1 MDIIDLLSLLMMKKK
16 KIKTDIKY
24 IYEDLNMK
32 NDGFIKVAAITS
44 NVHLNDI
51 DSNVNDIVSKAKE
64 ANEMGAKIITFQ
76 ELALTGY
83 SLQDMFAQSNTLK
96 KAKEGLIEITN
107 KTEDLDLLMVVS
119 LPYSFKGKI
128 YDTAAVISKGK
139 ILGITT
145 KKYLPNYNEFYDA
158 RYFTPSFDENEVTEI
173 DGNLIPIGPK
183 LLFHCREIENLTI
196 GIEICED
203 LWTPDTP
210 STHHAMNGA
219 TLILNPS
226 ASNEM
231 VGKENYRKSLISST
245 SARLICAYVYAG
257 AGEGETS
264 QDVVYSAPLIIAEN
278 GNLLGEKN
286 DFNNHIMVKDID
298 VDLLAFRRRQM
309 TTYSYKQE
317 KGYQTIDFS
326 LTDSYSKSLDRI
338 FVKSPYLD
346 ISSKNLEDNLN
357 TIFNCQS
364 HGLMKRIQ
372 ATHCKTVIIGV
383 SGGLDSA
390 LALLVAYKAFKDL
403 NKDVKDI
410 IAISMPC
417 FATTA
422 RTRNNSKILA
432 ETLGVTFKEIDISN
446 TVKSHLKDIDHP
458 LDLYDAAYE
467 NAQARARTYVLMDES
482 NYKSGIVIGTGDL
495 SEIALGWATYNGDQM
510 SMYNVNASVPKT
522 VVKEV
527 VRMVANNERES
538 NPLLSK
544 TLIDILD
551 TPITPELVPSKSK
564 NEISQ
569 ITEDIIGPYI
579 LHDFFLYHFLR
590 NGYQPLKILRIAT
603 IAFKDMFNEE
613 TIKNWLK
620 LFYRRFFASQFKR
633 SAAPDG
639 VKVGSVSLSQRGD
652 LRIPSDLLSVD
663 FLKDLK

>member
-1 MDIIDLLSLLMMKKK
+1 MGIIDLLSLLMMK

-107 KTEDLDLLMVVS
+107 KTKDLDLLMVVS

-128 YDTAAVISKGK
+128 YDAAAVISKGK
-139 ILGITT
+139 ILGIAT

-183 LLFHCREIENLTI
+183 LLFHCKEIENLTT

-482 NYKSGIVIGTGDL
+482 NYNNGIVIGTGDL

>member
-1 MDIIDLLSLLMMKKK
+1 
-16 KIKTDIKY
+16 
-24 IYEDLNMK
+24 MK

-51 DSNVNDIVSKAKE
+51 NSNVNDIVSKAKE

-83 SLQDMFAQSNTLK
+83 SLQDMFAQSNTLE

-107 KTEDLDLLMVVS
+107 KTKDLDLLMVVS

-139 ILGITT
+139 ILGIAT
-145 KKYLPNYNEFYDA
+145 KKNLPNYNEFYDA

-278 GNLLGEKN
+278 GNILGEKN

-326 LTDSYSKSLDRI
+326 LTDSYSKSLDRT

-590 NGYQPLKILRIAT
+590 NGYQPLKILRIAI

>member
-1 MDIIDLLSLLMMKKK
+1 
-16 KIKTDIKY
+16 
-24 IYEDLNMK
+24 MK

-44 NVHLNDI
+44 NVHLNDV

-107 KTEDLDLLMVVS
+107 KTKDLDLLMVVS

-139 ILGITT
+139 ILGIAT

-183 LLFHCREIENLTI
+183 LLFHCKEIENLTI

-390 LALLVAYKAFKDL
+390 LVLLVAYKAFKDL

-482 NYKSGIVIGTGDL
+482 NYNNGIVIGTGDL

-538 NPLLSK
+538 NQLLSK

>member
-1 MDIIDLLSLLMMKKK
+1 MGIIDLLSLLMMKK
-16 KIKTDIKY
+16 IKTDIKY
-24 IYEDLNMK
+24 IYEGLNMK

-51 DSNVNDIVSKAKE
+51 NSNVNDIVSKAKE

-83 SLQDMFAQSNTLK
+83 SLQDMFAQSNTLE

-107 KTEDLDLLMVVS
+107 KTKDLDLLMVVS

-139 ILGITT
+139 ILGIAT

-183 LLFHCREIENLTI
+183 LLFHCKEIENLTI

-231 VGKENYRKSLISST
+231 VGKENYRKSLICAT

-298 VDLLAFRRRQM
+298 VNLLAFRRRQM

-482 NYKSGIVIGTGDL
+482 NYNSGIVIGTGDL

-603 IAFKDMFNEE
+603 IAFKDMFDEE

>member
-1 MDIIDLLSLLMMKKK
+1 MGIIDLLSLLMMKKN
-16 KIKTDIKY
+16 KTDIKY
-24 IYEDLNMK
+24 IYEGLNMK

-44 NVHLNDI
+44 NVHLNDV

-107 KTEDLDLLMVVS
+107 KTKDLDLLMVVS

-139 ILGITT
+139 ILGIAT

-158 RYFTPSFDENEVTEI
+158 RYFTPSFDENEITEI

-482 NYKSGIVIGTGDL
+482 NYNNGIVIGTGDL

>member
-1 MDIIDLLSLLMMKKK
+1 
-16 KIKTDIKY
+16 
-24 IYEDLNMK
+24 MK

-51 DSNVNDIVSKAKE
+51 NSNVNDIVSKAKE

-83 SLQDMFAQSNTLK
+83 SLQDMFAQSNTLE

-107 KTEDLDLLMVVS
+107 KTKDLDLLMVVS

-139 ILGITT
+139 ILGIAT

-403 NKDVKDI
+403 SKDVKDI

-417 FATTA
+417 FATTT

-432 ETLGVTFKEIDISN
+432 ETLGITFKEIDISN

-590 NGYQPLKILRIAT
+590 NGYQPLKILRIAI

>member
-1 MDIIDLLSLLMMKKK
+1 
-16 KIKTDIKY
+16 
-24 IYEDLNMK
+24 MK

-44 NVHLNDI
+44 NVYLNDI
-51 DSNVNDIVSKAKE
+51 NSNVNDIVSKAKE

-107 KTEDLDLLMVVS
+107 KTKDLDLLMVVS

-128 YDTAAVISKGK
+128 YDAAAVISKGK
-139 ILGITT
+139 ILGIAT

-326 LTDSYSKSLDRI
+326 LADSYSKSLDRI

-482 NYKSGIVIGTGDL
+482 NYNNGIVIGTGDL

-620 LFYRRFFASQFKR
+620 LFYTRFFASQFKR

>member
-1 MDIIDLLSLLMMKKK
+1 
-16 KIKTDIKY
+16 
-24 IYEDLNMK
+24 MK

-44 NVHLNDI
+44 DVHLNDI

-107 KTEDLDLLMVVS
+107 KTKDLDLLMVVS

-139 ILGITT
+139 ILGIAT

-183 LLFHCREIENLTI
+183 LLFHCKEIENLTI

-210 STHHAMNGA
+210 STHQAMNGA

-417 FATTA
+417 FATTT

-482 NYKSGIVIGTGDL
+482 NYNSGIVIGTGDL

-603 IAFKDMFNEE
+603 IAFKDMFKEE

>member
-1 MDIIDLLSLLMMKKK
+1 MGIIDLLSLLMMK

-44 NVHLNDI
+44 NVYLNDI
-51 DSNVNDIVSKAKE
+51 NSNVNDIVSKAKE

-107 KTEDLDLLMVVS
+107 KTKDLDLLMVVS

-128 YDTAAVISKGK
+128 YDAAAVISKGK
-139 ILGITT
+139 ILGIAT

-482 NYKSGIVIGTGDL
+482 NYNNGIVIGTGDL

>member
-1 MDIIDLLSLLMMKKK
+1 
-16 KIKTDIKY
+16 
-24 IYEDLNMK
+24 MK

-44 NVHLNDI
+44 NVYLNDI
-51 DSNVNDIVSKAKE
+51 NSNVNDIVSKAKE

-107 KTEDLDLLMVVS
+107 KTKDLDLLMVVS

-128 YDTAAVISKGK
+128 YDAAAVISKGK
-139 ILGITT
+139 ILGIAT

-183 LLFHCREIENLTI
+183 LLFHCKEIENLTI

-482 NYKSGIVIGTGDL
+482 NYNSGIVIGTGDL

-538 NPLLSK
+538 NQLLSK

>member
-1 MDIIDLLSLLMMKKK
+1 
-16 KIKTDIKY
+16 
-24 IYEDLNMK
+24 MK

-51 DSNVNDIVSKAKE
+51 DSNVNDIVAKAKE

-83 SLQDMFAQSNTLK
+83 SLQDMFAQSNTLE

-107 KTEDLDLLMVVS
+107 KTKDLDLLMVVS

-128 YDTAAVISKGK
+128 YDAAAVISKGK
-139 ILGITT
+139 ILGIAT

-403 NKDVKDI
+403 SKDVKDI

-417 FATTA
+417 FATTT

-590 NGYQPLKILRIAT
+590 NGYQPLKILRIAI

>member
-1 MDIIDLLSLLMMKKK
+1 MDIIDLLSLLMMK

-44 NVHLNDI
+44 NVYLNDI
-51 DSNVNDIVSKAKE
+51 NSNVNDIVSKAKE

-107 KTEDLDLLMVVS
+107 KTKDLDLLMVVS

-128 YDTAAVISKGK
+128 YDAAAVISKGK
-139 ILGITT
+139 ILGIAT

-183 LLFHCREIENLTI
+183 LLFHCKEIENLTI

-245 SARLICAYVYAG
+245 SARLICAYAYAG

-590 NGYQPLKILRIAT
+590 NGYQPLKILRIAI

>member
-1 MDIIDLLSLLMMKKK
+1 MGIIDLLSLLMMK

-107 KTEDLDLLMVVS
+107 KTKDLDLLMVVS

-139 ILGITT
+139 ILGIAT

-158 RYFTPSFDENEVTEI
+158 RYFTPSFDENEVAEI

-183 LLFHCREIENLTI
+183 LLFHCKEIENLTI

-210 STHHAMNGA
+210 STHQAMNGA

-417 FATTA
+417 FATTT

-482 NYKSGIVIGTGDL
+482 NYNNGIVIGTGDL

>member
-1 MDIIDLLSLLMMKKK
+1 MGIIDLLSLLMMKK
-16 KIKTDIKY
+16 IKTDIKY
-24 IYEDLNMK
+24 IYEGLNMK

-44 NVHLNDI
+44 DVHLNDI
-51 DSNVNDIVSKAKE
+51 NSNVNDIVSKAKE

-83 SLQDMFAQSNTLK
+83 SLQDMFAQSNTLE

-107 KTEDLDLLMVVS
+107 KTKDLDLLMVVS

-139 ILGITT
+139 ILGIAT

-482 NYKSGIVIGTGDL
+482 NYNNGIVIGTGDL

>member
-1 MDIIDLLSLLMMKKK
+1 
-16 KIKTDIKY
+16 
-24 IYEDLNMK
+24 MK

-96 KAKEGLIEITN
+96 KAKEGLVEITN
-107 KTEDLDLLMVVS
+107 KTKDLDLLMVVS

-139 ILGITT
+139 ILGIAT

-482 NYKSGIVIGTGDL
+482 NYNSGIVIGTGDL

-590 NGYQPLKILRIAT
+590 NGYQPLKILRIAI

>member
-1 MDIIDLLSLLMMKKK
+1 
-16 KIKTDIKY
+16 
-24 IYEDLNMK
+24 MK

-51 DSNVNDIVSKAKE
+51 DSNVNDIVAKAKE

-83 SLQDMFAQSNTLK
+83 SLQDMFAQSNTLE

-107 KTEDLDLLMVVS
+107 KTKDLDLLMVVS

-128 YDTAAVISKGK
+128 YDAAAVISKGK
-139 ILGITT
+139 ILGIAT

-482 NYKSGIVIGTGDL
+482 NYNSGIVIGTGDL

-590 NGYQPLKILRIAT
+590 NGYQPLKILRIAI

>member
-1 MDIIDLLSLLMMKKK
+1 MGIIDLLSLLMMKKN
-16 KIKTDIKY
+16 KTDIKY
-24 IYEDLNMK
+24 IYEGLNMK

-44 NVHLNDI
+44 NVHLNDV

-107 KTEDLDLLMVVS
+107 KTKDLDLLMVVS

-139 ILGITT
+139 ILGIAT

-482 NYKSGIVIGTGDL
+482 NYNNGIVIGTGDL

>member
-1 MDIIDLLSLLMMKKK
+1 MGIIDLLSLLMMKK
-16 KIKTDIKY
+16 IKTDIKY
-24 IYEDLNMK
+24 IYEGLNMK

-83 SLQDMFAQSNTLK
+83 SLQDMFAQSNILE
-96 KAKEGLIEITN
+96 KAKEGLVEITN
-107 KTEDLDLLMVVS
+107 KTKDLDLLMVVS

-139 ILGITT
+139 ILGIAT

-183 LLFHCREIENLTI
+183 LLFHCKEIENLTI

-482 NYKSGIVIGTGDL
+482 NYNSGIVIGTGDL

-527 VRMVANNERES
+527 VRMVANNEKES

-590 NGYQPLKILRIAT
+590 NGYQPLKILRIAI

>member
-1 MDIIDLLSLLMMKKK
+1 MDIIDLLSLLMMK

-107 KTEDLDLLMVVS
+107 KTKDLDLLMVVS

-128 YDTAAVISKGK
+128 YDAAAVISKGK
-139 ILGITT
+139 ILGIAT

-482 NYKSGIVIGTGDL
+482 NYNNGIVIGTGDL

>member
-1 MDIIDLLSLLMMKKK
+1 MMK

-44 NVHLNDI
+44 DVHLNDI
-51 DSNVNDIVSKAKE
+51 NSNVNDIVSKAKE

-107 KTEDLDLLMVVS
+107 KTKDLDLLMVVS

-128 YDTAAVISKGK
+128 YDAAAVISKGK
-139 ILGITT
+139 ILGIAT

-183 LLFHCREIENLTI
+183 LLFHCKEIENLTI

-482 NYKSGIVIGTGDL
+482 NYNNGIVIGTGDL

-590 NGYQPLKILRIAT
+590 NGYQPLKILRIAI

>member
-1 MDIIDLLSLLMMKKK
+1 MGIIDLLSLLMMKKN
-16 KIKTDIKY
+16 KTDIKY
-24 IYEDLNMK
+24 IYEGLNMK

-44 NVHLNDI
+44 NVHLNDV

-83 SLQDMFAQSNTLK
+83 SLQDMFAQSNTLE

-107 KTEDLDLLMVVS
+107 KTKDLDLLMVVS

-139 ILGITT
+139 ILGIAT

-482 NYKSGIVIGTGDL
+482 NYNNGIVIGTGDL

-538 NPLLSK
+538 NQLLSK

>member
-1 MDIIDLLSLLMMKKK
+1 MGIIDLLSLLMMK

-107 KTEDLDLLMVVS
+107 KTKDLDLLMVVS

-128 YDTAAVISKGK
+128 YDAAAVISKGK
-139 ILGITT
+139 ILGIAT

-183 LLFHCREIENLTI
+183 LLFHCKEIENLTI

-346 ISSKNLEDNLN
+346 VSSKNLEDNLN

-446 TVKSHLKDIDHP
+446 TVKSHLKDIDHT

-482 NYKSGIVIGTGDL
+482 NYNNGIVIGTGDL

>member
-1 MDIIDLLSLLMMKKK
+1 
-16 KIKTDIKY
+16 
-24 IYEDLNMK
+24 MK

-83 SLQDMFAQSNTLK
+83 SLQDMFAQSNILE
-96 KAKEGLIEITN
+96 KAKEGLVEITN
-107 KTEDLDLLMVVS
+107 KTKDLDLLMVVS

-139 ILGITT
+139 ILGIAT

-183 LLFHCREIENLTI
+183 LLFHCKEIENLTI

-482 NYKSGIVIGTGDL
+482 NYNSGIVIGTGDL

-527 VRMVANNERES
+527 VRMVANNEKES

-590 NGYQPLKILRIAT
+590 NGYQPLKILRIAI

>member
-1 MDIIDLLSLLMMKKK
+1 MGIIDLLRLLMMK

-44 NVHLNDI
+44 NVYLNDI
-51 DSNVNDIVSKAKE
+51 NSNVNDIVSKAKE

-107 KTEDLDLLMVVS
+107 KTKDLDLLMVVS

-128 YDTAAVISKGK
+128 YDAAAVISKGK
-139 ILGITT
+139 ILGIAT

-482 NYKSGIVIGTGDL
+482 NYNNGIVIGTGDL

>member
-1 MDIIDLLSLLMMKKK
+1 MR
-16 KIKTDIKY
+16 
-24 IYEDLNMK
+24 

-51 DSNVNDIVSKAKE
+51 NSNVNDIVSKAKE

-107 KTEDLDLLMVVS
+107 KTKDLDLLMVVS

-139 ILGITT
+139 ILGIAT

-183 LLFHCREIENLTI
+183 LLFHCKEIENLTI

-203 LWTPDTP
+203 LWAPDTP

-482 NYKSGIVIGTGDL
+482 NYNNGIVIGTGDL

>member
-1 MDIIDLLSLLMMKKK
+1 
-16 KIKTDIKY
+16 
-24 IYEDLNMK
+24 MK

-44 NVHLNDI
+44 DVHLNDI
-51 DSNVNDIVSKAKE
+51 NSNVNDIVSKAKE

-107 KTEDLDLLMVVS
+107 KTKDLDLLMVVS

-128 YDTAAVISKGK
+128 YDAAAVISKGK
-139 ILGITT
+139 ILGIAT

-286 DFNNHIMVKDID
+286 DFNNHIMIKDID

-482 NYKSGIVIGTGDL
+482 NYNNGIVIGTGDL

-590 NGYQPLKILRIAT
+590 NGYQPLKILRIAI

>member
-1 MDIIDLLSLLMMKKK
+1 
-16 KIKTDIKY
+16 
-24 IYEDLNMK
+24 MK
-32 NDGFIKVAAITS
+32 NDGFIKVATITS

-51 DSNVNDIVSKAKE
+51 NSNVNDIVSKAKE

-83 SLQDMFAQSNTLK
+83 SLQDMFAQSNTLE

-107 KTEDLDLLMVVS
+107 KTKDLDLLMVVS

-139 ILGITT
+139 ILGIAT

-403 NKDVKDI
+403 SKDVKDI

-417 FATTA
+417 FATTT

-590 NGYQPLKILRIAT
+590 NGYQPLKILRIAI

>member
-1 MDIIDLLSLLMMKKK
+1 MGIIDLLSLLMMK

-44 NVHLNDI
+44 DVHLNDI
-51 DSNVNDIVSKAKE
+51 NSNVNDIVSKAKE

-107 KTEDLDLLMVVS
+107 KTKDLDLLMVVS

-128 YDTAAVISKGK
+128 YDAAAVISKGK
-139 ILGITT
+139 ILGIAT

-183 LLFHCREIENLTI
+183 LLFHCKEIENLTI

-482 NYKSGIVIGTGDL
+482 NYNNGIVIGTGDL

-590 NGYQPLKILRIAT
+590 NGYQPLKILRIAI

>member
-1 MDIIDLLSLLMMKKK
+1 
-16 KIKTDIKY
+16 
-24 IYEDLNMK
+24 MK

-44 NVHLNDI
+44 DVHLNDI

-107 KTEDLDLLMVVS
+107 KTKDLDLLMVVS

-139 ILGITT
+139 ILGIAT

-183 LLFHCREIENLTI
+183 LLFHCKEIENLTI

-482 NYKSGIVIGTGDL
+482 NYNSGIVIGTGDL

-590 NGYQPLKILRIAT
+590 NGYQPLKILRIAI

>member
-1 MDIIDLLSLLMMKKK
+1 
-16 KIKTDIKY
+16 
-24 IYEDLNMK
+24 MK

-51 DSNVNDIVSKAKE
+51 NSNVNDIVSKAKE

-83 SLQDMFAQSNTLK
+83 SLQDMFAQSNTLE

-107 KTEDLDLLMVVS
+107 KTKDLDLLMVVS

-139 ILGITT
+139 ILGIAT

-403 NKDVKDI
+403 SKDVKDI

-417 FATTA
+417 FATTT

-590 NGYQPLKILRIAT
+590 NGYQPLKILRIAV

>member
-1 MDIIDLLSLLMMKKK
+1 
-16 KIKTDIKY
+16 
-24 IYEDLNMK
+24 MK

-83 SLQDMFAQSNTLK
+83 SLQDMFAQSNTLE

-107 KTEDLDLLMVVS
+107 KTKDLDLLMVVS

-139 ILGITT
+139 ILGIAT

-231 VGKENYRKSLISST
+231 VGKENYRESLISST

-564 NEISQ
+564 NEINQ

-590 NGYQPLKILRIAT
+590 NGYQPLKILRIAV

>member
-1 MDIIDLLSLLMMKKK
+1 MGIIDLLSLLMMK

-32 NDGFIKVAAITS
+32 NNGFIKVAAITS
-44 NVHLNDI
+44 NVYLNDI
-51 DSNVNDIVSKAKE
+51 NSNVNDIVSKAKE

-83 SLQDMFAQSNTLK
+83 SLQDMFAQSNTLR

-107 KTEDLDLLMVVS
+107 KTKDLDLLMVVS

-128 YDTAAVISKGK
+128 YDAAAVISKGK
-139 ILGITT
+139 ILGIAT

-482 NYKSGIVIGTGDL
+482 NYNNGIVIGTGDL

>member
-1 MDIIDLLSLLMMKKK
+1 
-16 KIKTDIKY
+16 
-24 IYEDLNMK
+24 MK

-107 KTEDLDLLMVVS
+107 KTKDLDLLMVVS

-128 YDTAAVISKGK
+128 YDAAAVISKGK
-139 ILGITT
+139 ILGIAT

-482 NYKSGIVIGTGDL
+482 NYNSGIVIGTGDL

>member
-1 MDIIDLLSLLMMKKK
+1 
-16 KIKTDIKY
+16 
-24 IYEDLNMK
+24 MK

-51 DSNVNDIVSKAKE
+51 NSNVNDIVSKAKE

-83 SLQDMFAQSNTLK
+83 SLQDMFAQSNTLE

-107 KTEDLDLLMVVS
+107 KTKDLDLLMVVS

-139 ILGITT
+139 ILGIAT

-264 QDVVYSAPLIIAEN
+264 QDVVYSASLIIAEN

-403 NKDVKDI
+403 SKDVKDI

-417 FATTA
+417 FATTT

-467 NAQARARTYVLMDES
+467 NAQARARTYILMDES

-590 NGYQPLKILRIAT
+590 NGYQPLKILRIAV

>member
-1 MDIIDLLSLLMMKKK
+1 
-16 KIKTDIKY
+16 
-24 IYEDLNMK
+24 MK

-51 DSNVNDIVSKAKE
+51 NSNVNDIVSKAKE

-83 SLQDMFAQSNTLK
+83 SLQDMFAQSNTLE

-107 KTEDLDLLMVVS
+107 KTKDLDLLMVVS

-139 ILGITT
+139 ILGIAT

-326 LTDSYSKSLDRI
+326 LTNSYSKSLDRK

-417 FATTA
+417 FATTT

-482 NYKSGIVIGTGDL
+482 NYKSGIIIGTGDL

-590 NGYQPLKILRIAT
+590 NGYQPLKILRIAI

>member
-1 MDIIDLLSLLMMKKK
+1 MGIIDLLSLLMMKKN
-16 KIKTDIKY
+16 KTDIKY
-24 IYEDLNMK
+24 IYEGLNMR

-51 DSNVNDIVSKAKE
+51 NSNVNDIVSKAKE

-107 KTEDLDLLMVVS
+107 KTKDLDLLMVVS

-139 ILGITT
+139 ILGIAT

-183 LLFHCREIENLTI
+183 LLFHCKEIENLTI

-203 LWTPDTP
+203 LWAPDTP

-482 NYKSGIVIGTGDL
+482 NYNNGIVIGTGDL

>member
-1 MDIIDLLSLLMMKKK
+1 
-16 KIKTDIKY
+16 
-24 IYEDLNMK
+24 MK

-51 DSNVNDIVSKAKE
+51 DSNVNDIVAKAKE

-83 SLQDMFAQSNTLK
+83 SLQDMFAQSNTLE

-107 KTEDLDLLMVVS
+107 KTKDLDLLMVVS

-139 ILGITT
+139 ILGIAT

-403 NKDVKDI
+403 SKDVKDI

-417 FATTA
+417 FATTT

-590 NGYQPLKILRIAT
+590 NGYQPLKILRIAI

>member
-1 MDIIDLLSLLMMKKK
+1 
-16 KIKTDIKY
+16 
-24 IYEDLNMK
+24 MK

-83 SLQDMFAQSNTLK
+83 SLQDMFAQSNTLE
-96 KAKEGLIEITN
+96 KAKEGLVEITN
-107 KTEDLDLLMVVS
+107 KTKDLDLLMVVS

-139 ILGITT
+139 ILGIAT

-183 LLFHCREIENLTI
+183 LLFHCKEIENLTI

-432 ETLGVTFKEIDISN
+432 ETLGVTFKEINISN

-482 NYKSGIVIGTGDL
+482 NYNSGIVIGTGDL

-590 NGYQPLKILRIAT
+590 NGYQPLKILRIAI

>member
-1 MDIIDLLSLLMMKKK
+1 MGIIDLLSLLMMKKN
-16 KIKTDIKY
+16 KTDIKY
-24 IYEDLNMK
+24 IYEGLNMK

-44 NVHLNDI
+44 NVHLNDV

-107 KTEDLDLLMVVS
+107 KTKDLDLLMVVS

-139 ILGITT
+139 ILGIAT

-183 LLFHCREIENLTI
+183 LLFHCKEIENLTI

-231 VGKENYRKSLISST
+231 VGKENYRKSLICAT

-482 NYKSGIVIGTGDL
+482 NYNNGIVIGTGDL

-538 NPLLSK
+538 NQLLSK